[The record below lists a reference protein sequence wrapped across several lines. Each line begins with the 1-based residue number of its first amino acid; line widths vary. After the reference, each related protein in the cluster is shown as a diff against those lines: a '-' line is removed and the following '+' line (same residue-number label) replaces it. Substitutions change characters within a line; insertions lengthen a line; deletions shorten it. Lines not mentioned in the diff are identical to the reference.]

1 MHAPDHT
8 TKDGERPRVHILI
21 IGCGIGGLSAAYC
34 LGRAGHKIT
43 VLERASEISD
53 VGAGIQVDH
62 TTMAQTVLIP
72 RLGAGGD
79 HVLAMRVP
87 VPRDATGERIG
98 WTQWGDAMTA
108 DYGAPYYHIHRADL
122 LDMLHTLATPFM
134 TLCLNSKV
142 VAIDPSAACVTL
154 ENGDTLSGDLI
165 VGADGL
171 KSVVRTAIVGGPAR
185 APIHTGDSAYRA
197 IVPTA
202 AMRADPALRGLVDS
216 REMVNWMGPEKHI
229 IGYSI
234 RGGAEYNLVL
244 VRPDSAAKES
254 YMAEGSVAQMR
265 ADFADWEPRIP
276 KLLHLTEKTYI
287 LPLMYREPLDN
298 WVHATNKV
306 VLLGD
311 AAHPTL
317 PSRAQGA
324 AMAVEDAA
332 VLGTL
337 LSHLTRADD
346 PADGLGMLLRAYQA
360 LRQSRTAKTQRAARA
375 NFDVF
380 HLPDGPA
387 QRTRD
392 GSMRSAALDAA
403 AADGGA
409 NVWADRRKSDQ
420 QFGYDAEAEAWRW
433 CRDNGIGRDAGASAD

>member
-1 MHAPDHT
+1 MVVQRLRCGSMRLQRPFLVSPHKYQYCT
-8 TKDGERPRVHILI
+8 RLERPRLHILI
-21 IGCGIGGLSAAYC
+21 VGCGIGGLSAAYC

-53 VGAGIQVDH
+53 VGAGIQV
-62 TTMAQTVLIP
+62 APNFSRLLI
-72 RLGAGGD
+72 RWGLGKQLLQHASKPEGATFLRCECLL
-79 HVLAMRVP
+79 LA
-87 VPRDATGERIG
+87 
-98 WTQWGDAMTA
+98 WGDAMTA

-134 TLCLNSKV
+134 TLRLNSKV

-154 ENGDTLSGDLI
+154 ENGDTLSGNLI

-171 KSVVRTAIVGGPAR
+171 KSVVRTTIGPAK
-185 APIHTGDSAYRA
+185 APIDTGHSAYRA

-202 AMRADPALRGLVDS
+202 AMRADPALRDLVDS
-216 REMVNWMGPEKHI
+216 REIVSWMGPEKHI
-229 IGYSI
+229 VGYCI

-244 VRPDSAAKES
+244 VHPNSTVKES

-276 KLLHLTEKTYI
+276 KLLQLVEKTYI
-287 LPLMYREPLDN
+287 LPLTYREPLDN
-298 WVHATNKV
+298 WVHATNKI

-311 AAHPTL
+311 AAHPML

-337 LSHLTRADD
+337 LSHLSRTDD
-346 PADGLGMLLRAYQA
+346 PVAGLGVLLRAYQA
-360 LRQSRTAKTQRAARA
+360 VRRRRTAENQRAAHTYL
-375 NFDVF
+375 NVF

-387 QRTRD
+387 QRARD
-392 GSMRSAALDAA
+392 ASMSATADAA
-403 AADGGA
+403 AAAFRYDA
-409 NVWADRRKSDQ
+409 
-420 QFGYDAEAEAWRW
+420 DAEARRW
-433 CRDNGIGRDAGASAD
+433 CQDNGIGERERAD

>member
-1 MHAPDHT
+1 MRASDHT
-8 TKDGERPRVHILI
+8 TQDSEPPLLHILI
-21 IGCGIGGLSAAYC
+21 VGCGIGGLSAAYC

-53 VGAGIQVDH
+53 VGAGIQL
-62 TTMAQTVLIP
+62 APNLSRLLI
-72 RLGAGGD
+72 RWGLGKQLLQRASKPEGI
-79 HVLAMRVP
+79 VFLRY
-87 VPRDATGERIG
+87 ATGERIG
-98 WTQWGDAMTA
+98 WTQWGDKMAA
-108 DYGAPYYHIHRADL
+108 EYGAPYYHIHRADL

-134 TLCLNSKV
+134 TLRLNSKV

-171 KSVVRTAIVGGPAR
+171 KSVVRTAIVAGPER

-202 AMRADPALRGLVDS
+202 AMRADPSLRGLVDS

-234 RGGAEYNLVL
+234 RAGAEYNLVL
-244 VRPDSAAKES
+244 SHPNSAVRES

-265 ADFADWEPRIP
+265 ADFANWEPRIP
-276 KLLHLTEKTYI
+276 KLLQLAEKTYI
-287 LPLMYREPLDN
+287 LPLMYREPIDN

-311 AAHPTL
+311 AAHPML

-337 LSHLTRADD
+337 LAHLTRTDD
-346 PADGLGMLLRAYQA
+346 PAAGLGVLLRAYQA
-360 LRQSRTAKTQRAARA
+360 LRQPRTAETQRAALT

-380 HLPDGPA
+380 HLPDGPDQLA
-387 QRTRD
+387 RD
-392 GSMRSAALDAA
+392 ANMRAAALDAA
-403 AADGGA
+403 NADGGA

-420 QFGYDAEAEAWRW
+420 QFGYDADAEAWRW
-433 CRDNGIGRDAGASAD
+433 CRDNGIGRD

>member
-1 MHAPDHT
+1 MRVPDNT
-8 TKDGERPRVHILI
+8 NERPRLHILI
-21 IGCGIGGLSAAYC
+21 VGCGIGGLSAAYC

-53 VGAGIQVDH
+53 VGAGIQV
-62 TTMAQTVLIP
+62 APNLSRLLI
-72 RLGAGGD
+72 RWGLGKQLLQRASKPEGITF
-79 HVLAMRVP
+79 LRY
-87 VPRDATGERIG
+87 ATGERIG

-134 TLCLNSKV
+134 TLRLNSKV
-142 VAIDPSAACVTL
+142 VAIDPSSACVTL

-171 KSVVRTAIVGGPAR
+171 KSVVRTTIVGGPAT

-216 REMVNWMGPEKHI
+216 REMVNWMGPGKHI
-229 IGYSI
+229 IGYGI

-244 VRPDSAAKES
+244 VHPNSTAKES

-276 KLLHLTEKTYI
+276 KLLQLAEKTYI

-298 WVHATNKV
+298 WVHATNKI

-311 AAHPTL
+311 AAHPML

-324 AMAVEDAA
+324 AMAVCRVEDGA

-337 LSHLTRADD
+337 LSHLTRTDD
-346 PADGLGMLLRAYQA
+346 PAAGLGVLLHAYQA
-360 LRQSRTAKTQRAARA
+360 LRQPRTAETQRAAQA

-387 QRTRD
+387 QRARD
-392 GSMRSAALDAA
+392 ASMRAAALDAA
-403 AADGGA
+403 AADGCA
-409 NVWADRRKSDQ
+409 NVWADRRKSDR
-420 QFGYDAEAEAWRW
+420 QFGYDADAEARRW
-433 CRDNGIGRDAGASAD
+433 CRDNGIGECVRADW